1 MTKDEII
8 EITGPMDEGRILQI
22 LKTGANSAE
31 LLEAFTWVSA
41 DDAMAQSLHRSPHGR
56 VAQLC
61 EILERP
67 DTATN
72 ETDAP

>member
-1 MTKDEII
+1 MTREDVI
-8 EITGPMDEGRILQI
+8 EIAGPLDDGRVLQI
-22 LKTGANSAE
+22 LKTGATRDE

-41 DDAMAQSLHRSPHGR
+41 DDAMARELHHQPHGR

-67 DTATN
+67 DIEIDKN
-72 ETDAP
+72 

>member
-1 MTKDEII
+1 MTREDVI
-8 EITGPMDEGRILQI
+8 EIAGPLDDGRILQI
-22 LKTGANSAE
+22 LKTGATKDE

-41 DDAMAQSLHRSPHGR
+41 DDAMARELHRRPHGN

-67 DTATN
+67 DI
-72 ETDAP
+72 EIDRD